1 MSLFL
6 KVAKYKNGKTYL
18 SIVDGYRVNGKVKQK
33 VYKKLGYLDDLEKQY
48 DDPITLF
55 KQEVENLKKQFES
68 KITTTFDTNKN
79 NDFNDDTFNIGYAY
93 LKNIFQELN
102 ITDVLKDKKDSSKI
116 EYSLSKACELLTYTR
131 ILNPGSIKYT
141 YEHKNQFFEPFDL
154 SLDDL
159 YRSLKTSIRL

>member
-55 KQEVENLKKQFES
+55 KQEVENLKKQF
-68 KITTTFDTNKN
+68 
-79 NDFNDDTFNIGYAY
+79 
-93 LKNIFQELN
+93 
-102 ITDVLKDKKDSSKI
+102 
-116 EYSLSKACELLTYTR
+116 
-131 ILNPGSIKYT
+131 ILA
-141 YEHKNQFFEPFDL
+141 
-154 SLDDL
+154 
-159 YRSLKTSIRL
+159 

>member
-55 KQEVENLKKQFES
+55 KQEVENLEKE
-68 KITTTFDTNKN
+68 I
-79 NDFNDDTFNIGYAY
+79 
-93 LKNIFQELN
+93 
-102 ITDVLKDKKDSSKI
+102 
-116 EYSLSKACELLTYTR
+116 R
-131 ILNPGSIKYT
+131 
-141 YEHKNQFFEPFDL
+141 NQ
-154 SLDDL
+154 
-159 YRSLKTSIRL
+159 